1 MAFAKAYREEITLA
15 YYCCNLTFT
24 IAIFIFGTIYLR
36 HRDRRDQQRKEWRQF
51 AEIIRSEYIKLKA
64 QNIPCKISKVKDT
77 FGNVH
82 IYEEITGLD
91 VLRCMLDAD
100 YKCTKELETLGEDLN
115 SIFQLLNTCASLI
128 LLGTVPNNIR
138 AELGKLVTELS
149 EITLPFYRGEER
161 AIILKCLKHFGSG
174 GKSAVKAERRMTKI
188 DARLEG
194 AVPYVQYLRFG
205 GQFMDHSFIPYRRCY
220 SECRYFRLELEN
232 LPRRAPDEPLN
243 FLKQLHVD
251 LQNEK
256 YTPDFARELR
266 QHLRNLKFVDGIAS
280 GNDKLVLVKVLHEI
294 RVYIH
299 LILNGRKPLNG
310 DSTRNI
316 EILRDVHELVTK
328 IRPDEEIVRYT
339 CERFMTDLS
348 FLTKNM
354 NPYHKSQ
361 GFRLQLQEMYGAF
374 CDLIIIREHPRHS
387 LPPNSTGTE
396 NYQYESCV

>member
-1 MAFAKAYREEITLA
+1 MAFAKAYSEEITLA
-15 YYCCNLTFT
+15 YYCCNLTLT
-24 IAIFIFGTIYLR
+24 IAVFIFGTIYLR

-51 AEIIRSEYIKLKA
+51 AAVIRSEYAKLKA
-64 QNIPCKISKVKDT
+64 QNIPYKISKAKDT
-77 FGNVH
+77 LGNIH

-91 VLRCMLDAD
+91 VLRYMLDAD

-138 AELGKLVTELS
+138 AELGKLVTELG

-188 DARLEG
+188 DARLKR

-205 GQFMDHSFIPYRRCY
+205 H

-232 LPRRAPDEPLN
+232 LPRRALDEPLN
-243 FLKQLHVD
+243 FLKQLDVD
-251 LQNEK
+251 LQNEE

-266 QHLRNLKFVDGIAS
+266 QHARNLKFVDGIAS

-299 LILNGRKPLNG
+299 LILNERKLNE
-310 DSTRNI
+310 DSIRNI
-316 EILRDVHELVTK
+316 KILRDVHKLVTK
-328 IRPDEEIVRYT
+328 IRPDEVIVRRT
-339 CERFMTDLS
+339 CQQFMIDLS
-348 FLTKNM
+348 SLTKSTKS
-354 NPYHKSQ
+354 YHKSQ
-361 GFRLQLQEMYGAF
+361 DFRLRLQEMYGAF
-374 CDLIIIREHPRHS
+374 CDLIFIPEHPRHS
-387 LPPNSTGTE
+387 LPPNST
-396 NYQYESCV
+396 VV